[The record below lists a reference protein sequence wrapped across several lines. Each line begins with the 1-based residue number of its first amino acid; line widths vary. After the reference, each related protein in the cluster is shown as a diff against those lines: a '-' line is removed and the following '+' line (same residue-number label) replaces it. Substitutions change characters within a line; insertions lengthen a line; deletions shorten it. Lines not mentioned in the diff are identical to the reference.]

1 MNYMSPE
8 LYQLK
13 DINELDKINIEKS
26 NSFVIGIILLRIN
39 LVLDE
44 D

>member
-1 MNYMSPE
+1 MSPE

-26 NSFVIGIILLRIN
+26 NLFIIGIILLRIN